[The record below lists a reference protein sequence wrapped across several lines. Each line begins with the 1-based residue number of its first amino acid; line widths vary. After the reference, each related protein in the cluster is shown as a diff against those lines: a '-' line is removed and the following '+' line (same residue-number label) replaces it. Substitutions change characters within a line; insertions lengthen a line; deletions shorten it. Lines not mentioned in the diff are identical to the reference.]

1 MNRITAWIAIALFAS
16 ACRPGGSAPPPAAA
30 SAGPETASKDG
41 HGEGDGHGHEDGH
54 GAAKVSDL
62 DRPVE
67 ELFADSCEHGKKT
80 HECEECR
87 YGVGVVRVPAALI
100 EGGLVK
106 TGKVGRGQLESP
118 VSLTG
123 EVRFDEKRVT
133 HVTPRAEGV
142 VRAVRVALGQKVVGG
157 QPLLELES
165 TALGEAESHYLETE
179 ASLRLARKAFERQ
192 AKLRDEGISSEKEFL
207 TARQEFEA
215 AGIRAQA
222 SADRLRRMGLSN
234 PEIEALAKAGPSGA
248 LGRLLVRAPA
258 AGTILEMH
266 AVAGEA
272 VRPDQSVFTI
282 GDLSLLW
289 VLADV
294 YEGQVQKVLSREGRG
309 DMRATVTSKAYPDEV
324 FPATVDFV
332 SPSMDEKTRTLKVR
346 VGVKNPKGRLRAGM
360 FVNVQLFLPSGEEA
374 ILVPRAALLA
384 DEGRSFVFVH
394 HHGEFW
400 VRRPVETR
408 RSSGDQ
414 VEVTKGLDGSETLVT
429 EGCFLLKSDVLRSK
443 MGAGCAD

>member
-1 MNRITAWIAIALFAS
+1 MNRITALVAVALFAS
-16 ACRPGGSAPPPAAA
+16 ACRPGGGAPPPAAA
-30 SAGPETASKDG
+30 STGPATASKDG
-41 HGEGDGHGHEDGH
+41 HGEGDGHGHEEGH

-67 ELFADSCEHGKKT
+67 DLFADSCEHGKKT

-106 TGKVGRGQLESP
+106 TGKVARGQIESP

-123 EVRFDEKRVT
+123 EVRFAEKKVT
-133 HVTPRAEGV
+133 HLTPRAEGV
-142 VRAVRVALGQKVVGG
+142 VRAVRVVLGQKVEGG

-165 TALGEAESHYLETE
+165 AALGEAESHYLETE

-207 TARQEFEA
+207 TARQEHEA

-248 LGRLLVRAPA
+248 LGRLVVRAPA
-258 AGTILEMH
+258 TGTILEMH
-266 AVAGEA
+266 AVPGEA

-289 VLADV
+289 VMADV
-294 YEGQVQKVLSREGRG
+294 YEGQVQKVLSHEGHG
-309 DMRATVTSKAYPDEV
+309 DMRATVTSRAFPDEV

-360 FVNVQLFLPSGEEA
+360 FVAVQLFLPSGEEA
-374 ILVPRAALLA
+374 ILIPRAALLA
-384 DEGRSFVFVH
+384 DEGRSFVFVQ
-394 HHGEFW
+394 HHGDYW
-400 VRRPVETR
+400 VRRPVETG

-414 VEVTKGLDGSETLVT
+414 VEVTKGLAGGETLVT